1 MPYVSKELR
10 ELVRLPITDLR
21 DGLDG
26 YTDRLRAAV
35 LVEIVTTAMEPAT
48 GWRYHHLH
56 RAYGVFLAA
65 AAEADRRLP
74 GGLARFQ
81 GPIEQIAHWLHDE
94 YVNIAFFQGSIEQ
107 IAHSVRMQP
116 DENRDGYLNYIV
128 SMIAPN
134 GSMLQ
139 GAGRVFYDEVV
150 APYEDLA
157 IAKNGD
163 IEVYS

>member
-1 MPYVSKELR
+1 MPYVSNELR
-10 ELVRLPITDLR
+10 ELVRLPITALR
-21 DGLDG
+21 ADLDG
-26 YTDRLRAAV
+26 YSGTLRAAV

-74 GGLARFQ
+74 GGLA
-81 GPIEQIAHWLHDE
+81 WLHDE

-134 GSMLQ
+134 GSMLL

>member
-1 MPYVSKELR
+1 MPYVSNELR
-10 ELVRLPITDLR
+10 ELVRLPITALR
-21 DGLDG
+21 ADLDG
-26 YTDRLRAAV
+26 YSGTLRAAV

-74 GGLARFQ
+74 GGLPGGLA
-81 GPIEQIAHWLHDE
+81 WLHDE

-134 GSMLQ
+134 GSMLL